1 MKKKLLFIQ
10 PSMQFGGAEKS
21 LQTLLRL
28 LDFDKYDVDL
38 FLFRQEGE
46 FLKLLPKEVRLLP
59 LPQSAEIFS
68 MPMGSACAAYLKH
81 GKVRSALNRIRFS
94 RAVRAEGSAR
104 MREQYGWKYW
114 KKAFGTLTEEY
125 DAAIAYLE
133 GSPIYFCAD
142 CVRAK
147 KKIAYIHNDY
157 SKLQMDRSFDSA
169 YFEKMDALVVV
180 SEECAVSLRSNF
192 PQYKEKVRVIEN
204 IIFPGILRTQADAQA
219 DFGDDFGGLRLLT
232 VGRLDEQKG
241 IDLGIQACAKLAD
254 KADFRWYVLGE
265 GPEREKLEQ
274 MIRDN
279 HLENRFILLGTR
291 LNPYPYLRACDVYV
305 QPSRFEGKS
314 IALEEAKCLGKPILT
329 TAFTTVA
336 DQITDGVNGSVAQI
350 DPEDIARRLSELL
363 SHGEI
368 RQKYTQ
374 ALQNY
379 SGNTEELEKFY
390 DLLT

>member
-21 LQTLLRL
+21 LQTLLCL
-28 LDFDKYDVDL
+28 LDYEQYDVDL
-38 FLFRQEGE
+38 LLFRPEGE

-59 LPQSAEIFS
+59 LPADAQTFAQPIV
-68 MPMGSACAAYLKH
+68 PACLSFLKQ
-81 GKVRSALNRIRFS
+81 GKVSLALDRLRFS
-94 RAVRAEGSAR
+94 KAVRKDGSVR
-104 MREQYGWKYW
+104 MREQYGWQYQKR
-114 KKAFGTLTEEY
+114 AFGTLSDNY

-142 CVRAK
+142 CVKAK
-147 KKIAYIHNDY
+147 RKIAYIHSDY
-157 SKLQMDRSFDSA
+157 SKLQMNRDFDSA

-180 SEECAVSLRSNF
+180 SEECAAALQQVF
-192 PQYKEKVRVIEN
+192 PQYADKVHIVEN
-204 IIFPGILRTQADAQA
+204 IIAPAVLRRNAEEPA
-219 DFGDDFGGLRLLT
+219 DFGDDYDGLRLLT
-232 VGRLDEQKG
+232 IGRLDAPKG
-241 IDLGIQACAKLAD
+241 IDLGLQACAKLAD

-336 DQITDGVNGSVAQI
+336 DQITDGVNGSVAEI
-350 DPEDIARRLSELL
+350 SAERIAERLFALISCA
-363 SHGEI
+363 EI
-368 RQKYTQ
+368 RQKYTD
-374 ALQNY
+374 ALQDY
-379 SGNTEELEKFY
+379 AGNMKEVEKFY
-390 DLLT
+390 DLLL

>member
-21 LQTLLRL
+21 LQTLLCL
-28 LDFDKYDVDL
+28 LDYEQYDVDL
-38 FLFRQEGE
+38 LLFRPEGE

-59 LPQSAEIFS
+59 LPADAQTFAQPIV
-68 MPMGSACAAYLKH
+68 PACLSFLKQ
-81 GKVRSALNRIRFS
+81 GKVSLALDRLRFS
-94 RAVRAEGSAR
+94 KAVRRDGSVR
-104 MREQYGWKYW
+104 MREQYGWQYQKR
-114 KKAFGTLTEEY
+114 AFGTLSDNY

-142 CVRAK
+142 CVKAK

-157 SKLQMDRSFDSA
+157 TKLVLNRDFDDA
-169 YFEKMDALVVV
+169 YFAQMDALVVV
-180 SEECAVSLRSNF
+180 SAQCAAALQKEF
-192 PQYKEKVRVIEN
+192 PQYANKVRIVEN
-204 IIFPGILRTQADAQA
+204 IIAPAVLRRHAEEPA
-219 DFGDDFGGLRLLT
+219 DFGDDFRGLRLLT
-232 VGRLDEQKG
+232 MGRLDSQKG
-241 IDLGIQACAKLAD
+241 LDMAIEVCAKLAD

-274 MIRDN
+274 MIRDY

-336 DQITDGVNGSVAQI
+336 DQITDGVNGSVAEI
-350 DPEDIARRLSELL
+350 SAERIAERLFALI
-363 SHGEI
+363 SHAEI
-368 RQKYTQ
+368 RQKYTH
-374 ALQNY
+374 ALQDY
-379 SGNTEELEKFY
+379 AGNMEEVEKFY
-390 DLLT
+390 DLLL

>member
-38 FLFRQEGE
+38 LLFRPEGE
-46 FLKLLPKEVRLLP
+46 FLKLLPKEVNLLSLPADAQTFAQPIVPACLSFLKQGKASLALDRL
-59 LPQSAEIFS
+59 
-68 MPMGSACAAYLKH
+68 
-81 GKVRSALNRIRFS
+81 RFS
-94 RAVRAEGSAR
+94 KAVRKDGSVR
-104 MREQYGWKYW
+104 MREQYGWQYQKR
-114 KKAFGTLTEEY
+114 AFGTLPENY

-147 KKIAYIHNDY
+147 KKIAYIHSDY
-157 SKLQMDRSFDSA
+157 SKLQTNPDFDDG
-169 YFEKMDALVVV
+169 YFSQMDAMVVV
-180 SEECAVSLRSNF
+180 SAQCAAALRTAF
-192 PQYKEKVRVIEN
+192 PQYADKIQIIEN
-204 IIFPGILRTQADAQA
+204 IIAPAVLREQAAESA
-219 DFGDDFGGLRLLT
+219 DFGDDYKGLRVLT
-232 VGRLDEQKG
+232 MGRLDAPKG
-241 IDLGIQACAKLAD
+241 IDLGLQACAKLAD

-265 GPEREKLEQ
+265 GSEREKLEQ
-274 MIRDN
+274 MIRDY

>member
-38 FLFRQEGE
+38 LLFRPEGE
-46 FLKLLPKEVRLLP
+46 FLKLLPKEVNLLS
-59 LPQSAEIFS
+59 LPADAQTFAQPIV
-68 MPMGSACAAYLKH
+68 SACLSFLKQ
-81 GKVRSALNRIRFS
+81 GKASLALDRLRFS
-94 RAVRAEGSAR
+94 KAVRKDGSVR
-104 MREQYGWKYW
+104 MREQYGWQYQKR
-114 KKAFGTLTEEY
+114 AFGTLSENY

-133 GSPIYFCAD
+133 GAPIYFCAD

-350 DPEDIARRLSELL
+350 DSEDIARRLSELL
-363 SHGEI
+363 FHGEI

-390 DLLT
+390 DLLI